1 MRGERVATASDGKV
15 PLGVIL
21 SAGVRQAPDVD
32 AIATKAERSAAVM
45 VWNHHDDVNATSA
58 TVQVTITGLPAGLDR
73 VLLEHY
79 RIDDTHSNSYSVW
92 KAMGSPQPPT
102 PEQYARLEDAGQL
115 ALFSSPKWLEVRDR
129 KVAIETSLPRQAT
142 SLIRLTW

>member
-15 PLGVIL
+15 PLDVIL

-32 AIATKAERSAAVM
+32 AIATKAERSAAVV
-45 VWNHHDDVNATSA
+45 VWNYHDDDVKATSA

-102 PEQYARLEDAGQL
+102 PEHYARLKDA
-115 ALFSSPKWLEVRDR
+115 
-129 KVAIETSLPRQAT
+129 
-142 SLIRLTW
+142 